1 MAETRQALYLFGQ
14 LFRRFLAQSH
24 KGSLLGV
31 TWLFFAPLLQ
41 MAVYTV
47 VFGMIFDG
55 RYEGVEDQTEFDY
68 ALGIFLSL
76 TLFQVLAQVLGSS
89 PGAVLGQ
96 PNLVKKVKMP
106 LEVIAPAHVA
116 VALFHFLIGLVLVFG
131 FMVYLGKPFTAS
143 FLLFPVLF
151 APVVLMAFGLG
162 WLLAALGVFLRDI
175 QNMVAPLSMILL
187 YSSGIFYSTSMVP
200 PSIWTFLRFN
210 PLIHVVEQSRHLLL
224 WGTPVEW
231 AGVWYAYGFGA
242 VLLVLGYWTFAKL
255 KEAFADVV

>member
-1 MAETRQALYLFGQ
+1 MAETRQALYLFRQ

-31 TWLFFAPLLQ
+31 TWLVFAPLLQ

-47 VFGMIFDG
+47 VFGMIFNG
-55 RYEGVEDQTEFDY
+55 RYEGVEDQTKFDY

-116 VALFHFLIGLVLVFG
+116 VALFHFLIGMVLVFA
-131 FMVYLGKPFTAS
+131 FMVLLGKPFTLS
-143 FLLFPVLF
+143 FLLFPVLVG
-151 APVVLMAFGLG
+151 PVVLMAFGLG

-175 QNMVAPLSMILL
+175 QNMVAPLSMIML
-187 YSSGIFYSTSMVP
+187 YSSGVFYSTAMVP
-200 PSIWTFLRFN
+200 ESIWTFLRFN

-231 AGVWYAYGFGA
+231 GGIWYSYGFGT